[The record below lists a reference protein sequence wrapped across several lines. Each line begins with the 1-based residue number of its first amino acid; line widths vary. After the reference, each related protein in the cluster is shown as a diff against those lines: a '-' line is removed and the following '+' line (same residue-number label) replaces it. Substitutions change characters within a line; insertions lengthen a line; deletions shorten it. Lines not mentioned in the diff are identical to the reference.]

1 MASKTVIRERLAFW
15 NEEHKKLQKA
25 YVALIEGGVKSY
37 EIDDRKLTR
46 FDLPIL
52 RSEMEE
58 AENKIDEYEAL
69 LQGKHPRKAFGIMP
83 MDW

>member
-15 NEEHKKLQKA
+15 NEEYKKLQKA
-25 YVALIEGGVKSY
+25 YVALIEGGVKEY

-46 FDLPIL
+46 FDLPVL
-52 RSEMEE
+52 HDEMEK
-58 AENKIDEYEAL
+58 AEKKIDKLETL